1 MIPLKYMCLTKKSDD
16 IPYVLVNQ
24 VPIEDPTNGNETFTL
39 RWITIL
45 TQGEQLWR
53 ERLPSGGNMLWST
66 RCDPSQS
73 GDARVEDWALG
84 RHNPR
89 LLEIHSVT
97 KILTWNHQLPWIW
110 SWVLKGL
117 RPQESPLIVVRGSS
131 LLIPHTPWH
140 SKFISGVWFQKK
152 KNQKNS
158 LDSTTPST
166 QSAKLVRLLEHKY
179 WGEETCSVGE
189 GKKELSWLFLGV
201 AQHHQRLV

>member
-1 MIPLKYMCLTKKSDD
+1 MIPLKCICLTKKSDD
-16 IPYVLVNQ
+16 IPYMLMTQ
-24 VPIEDPTNGNETFTL
+24 VSIGN
-39 RWITIL
+39 
-45 TQGEQLWR
+45 TQQMGMRHSHWGGSPSSLLGSSSEGNDYPV
-53 ERLPSGGNMLWST
+53 PSGGNMVWST

-89 LLEIHSVT
+89 LLEIHSLT

-152 KNQKNS
+152 KNQKIVLIPLHRAHS
-158 LDSTTPST
+158 LPNWLDYWSTNTGVRKP
-166 QSAKLVRLLEHKY
+166 AVLVRARKS
-179 WGEETCSVGE
+179 WAGCSWV
-189 GKKELSWLFLGV
+189 
-201 AQHHQRLV
+201 